1 MRKFA
6 IIIIIVLILAG
17 GIYLRLRTNQKGRKD
32 TTGPVYTVEVTPVT
46 RGDVVRTY
54 ELLGTV
60 SAQKTAQVF
69 PETIGRITKIL
80 VTEGTYVAKNSK
92 IMSLINETVGFEYKP
107 GFIKSPITG
116 YVAKLLVE
124 PGSMVSPK
132 TPVALIVDFSK
143 VKVSFNVSEND
154 ISSINK
160 NTPVEVIASSQPKY
174 PFSARIT
181 EISPVVDPLTRT
193 VAIKAIVNNTK
204 RLLKP
209 GMTVRVRLEL
219 AKKKN
224 VIRVPSET
232 LLDHHL
238 FVVKDSTA
246 QRRDVI
252 PGLVGN
258 FYTEIVK
265 GISENEMV
273 VVVGQQRLAGGE
285 KVNAIKRSS
294 E

>member
-6 IIIIIVLILAG
+6 TIIIIVLILAG
-17 GIYLRLRTNQKGRKD
+17 GIYLRLRTNQKNRKD
-32 TTGPVYTVEVTPVT
+32 TIGPVYAVEVTPVT

-60 SAQKTAQVF
+60 LAQKTAQVF

-80 VTEGTYVAKNSK
+80 VTEGTYVTKNSR
-92 IMSLINETVGFEYKP
+92 IMSIKNETVGFEYKP
-107 GFIKSPITG
+107 SFIKSPITG

-124 PGSMVSPK
+124 PGLMVSPK

-143 VKVSFNVSEND
+143 VKVTFNVSEND

-160 NTPVEVIASSQPKY
+160 NTPVVVIASSQPKY

-193 VAIKAIVNNTK
+193 ITIKSIVNNTK

-219 AKKKN
+219 SKKKN
-224 VIRVPSET
+224 VIRVPSEA
-232 LLDHHL
+232 LLDHYL
-238 FVVKDSTA
+238 FVVKDSIA

-252 PGLVGN
+252 LGLVGN
-258 FYTEIVK
+258 SYTEIVR
-265 GISENEMV
+265 GISENEMA

-285 KVNAIKRSS
+285 KVNAVKRSS